1 MTQTTVAEAQQA
13 NLSPNSFLS
22 KVIANEPLRNSK
34 GAELIRHVPAKRWLP
49 ASQSWHKTMAV
60 LGCID
65 NGNDALKLAMP
76 MADEPAL
83 ATLRV
88 PTAYAPSKEIR
99 GGDGRLTWQVNNGE
113 GFWIGDDA
121 LATKKADA
129 LPVGLSHER
138 LPQIRYQHFLAAC
151 QVEMLIKAG
160 QCACDDQER
169 LKENQGEIDIYTT
182 FGLPPEEV
190 DRTGATPLAKTA
202 LQKNLLQKQFT
213 VRRVDEDGRVSNWV
227 IRFVEL
233 IPFGQTFGSF
243 AAWYYT
249 LDGNPIATDIE
260 RHVTLDIGGGQFH
273 ACEVEIETRPGWPR
287 PKLHMTASQI
297 GTGTVE
303 IARGVS
309 ETVRKRYSNIQLS
322 DAEAQ
327 LVLTT
332 KTIPV
337 GGRRAPVE
345 QMVKD
350 VIATRAE
357 FYLTLMLKYLQDG
370 QSFLMFTGGGSVLL
384 YDTLFQMVND
394 HRKPQDFLF
403 VPSHISA
410 VLNAIGGIVLAQAS
424 AQRAISQQQQ

>member
-1 MTQTTVAEAQQA
+1 MTQTTVAEAQA
-13 NLSPNSFLS
+13 SNMLPESFLS

-34 GAELIRHVPAKRWLP
+34 GAELIRHVPARRLLP
-49 ASQSWHKTMAV
+49 GSQGWAKTMAI

-65 NGNDALKLAMP
+65 NGNDAIKLAMP
-76 MADEPAL
+76 KADEPHL
-83 ATLRV
+83 AYLRV
-88 PTAYAPSKEIR
+88 PTAYTPSKEIR
-99 GGDGRLTWQVNNGE
+99 GGDGRLTWQVNGGE
-113 GFWIGDDA
+113 GFWLGDDA

-138 LPQIRYQHFLAAC
+138 LPQIRFQHFLAAC

-160 QCACDDQER
+160 QCALDSQGT
-169 LKENQGEIDIYTT
+169 LKENQGEIDIYTS

-190 DRTGATPLAKTA
+190 DRTGATPLAKAA
-202 LQKNLLQKQFT
+202 LQKNLLQKPFT
-213 VRRVDEDGRVSNWV
+213 VRRVDEEGHVSNWV
-227 IRFVEL
+227 IRFVEI

-249 LDGNPIATDIE
+249 LDGKPVATDIE

-273 ACEVEIETRPGWPR
+273 ACEVEIEMRPNWPR

-309 ETVRKRYSNIQLS
+309 ETVRKKYTNIQLS

-327 LVLTT
+327 LVLAT
-332 KTIPV
+332 KTISI
-337 GGRRAPVE
+337 GGRRQQVE
-345 QMVKD
+345 QIVKD

-357 FYLTLMLKYLQDG
+357 YYLALLLKYLQEG

-384 YDTLFQMVND
+384 YDTLFQMANE
-394 HRKPQDFLF
+394 HRKLQDFLF
-403 VPSHISA
+403 VPFHISA

-424 AQRAISQQQQ
+424 AQRVLSQQQ